1 MVLPGNEENKMA
13 NITTLSQLEALV
25 KSMREHADK
34 IGVKD
39 PAVCFCDDLNDDT
52 LVIAE
57 VQDVSN
63 YSSRYTGGVAN
74 KGDFCLYLTK

>member
-1 MVLPGNEENKMA
+1 MA

-25 KSMREHADK
+25 KSMRVHADN
-34 IGVKD
+34 IGVED
-39 PAVCFCDDLNDDT
+39 PAVCFCDEINDDT

-63 YSSRYTGGVAN
+63 YSSRYTCEVSK

>member
-1 MVLPGNEENKMA
+1 MA

-25 KSMREHADK
+25 KSMREHADN

-39 PAVCFCDDLNDDT
+39 PAVCFCDEMNDDT

-57 VQDVSN
+57 VQDISN
-63 YSSRYTGGVAN
+63 YSS
-74 KGDFCLYLTK
+74 

>member
-1 MVLPGNEENKMA
+1 MVLPGNEENTMA
-13 NITTLSQLEALV
+13 NITTLSQLESLV

-34 IGVKD
+34 IGVQD
-39 PAVCFCDDLNDDT
+39 PAVCFCDELNDDT

-63 YSSRYTGGVAN
+63 YSSRYTGGVAK

>member
-1 MVLPGNEENKMA
+1 MA

-25 KSMREHADK
+25 KSMRDHANS
-34 IGVKD
+34 IGVED
-39 PAVCFCDDLNDDT
+39 PAVCFCDELNDDT
-52 LVIAE
+52 LIIAE

-63 YSSRYTGGVAN
+63 YSSRYTGDVAN

>member
-1 MVLPGNEENKMA
+1 MA

-25 KSMREHADK
+25 KSMRAHADN
-34 IGVKD
+34 IGVED
-39 PAVCFCDDLNDDT
+39 PAVCFCDEINDDT

-63 YSSRYTGGVAN
+63 YSSRYTGGVAK